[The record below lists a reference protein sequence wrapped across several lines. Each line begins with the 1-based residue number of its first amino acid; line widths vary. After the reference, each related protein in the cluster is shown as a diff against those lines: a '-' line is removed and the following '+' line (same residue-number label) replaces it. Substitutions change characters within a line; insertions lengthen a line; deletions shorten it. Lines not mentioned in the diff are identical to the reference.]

1 METPDGKN
9 TLHST
14 VGICY
19 QNKLPDNSP
28 AAPLN
33 DNPIGTITGRL
44 RRSFDGKHKE
54 IDPFSTSLKRA
65 QFKLKISDVETG
77 RLKQKNLDFLWLLQ
91 SFTGKLPLFNGFF
104 SRFVRDD
111 LPQTMI
117 AYMDPISLPPTRND
131 VVRET
136 MVRSLKVAD
145 ETNQKY
151 AVVTYDLAVAP
162 KAYSIQAL
170 QEPAFDK
177 IIILLGNFH
186 LELAF
191 SGALGTYIA
200 DSGIEYIL
208 TESGVL
214 AEVSLSGF
222 MKGKFYNRSTRTH
235 QILAG
240 VLEQALLTRF
250 LELLTNDEK
259 TLLLGVMDNSD
270 VTAEHCQ
277 TVANEKLFNEIMT
290 KYDTLLHNCWV
301 ESMVIQLHTGQ
312 YMCILLIESTEN
324 YNVQ

>member
-1 METPDGKN
+1 MAKTPSIPLLGYATRTN
-9 TLHST
+9 YPTIH
-14 VGICY
+14 
-19 QNKLPDNSP
+19 QQ
-28 AAPLN
+28 PLN

-54 IDPFSTSLKRA
+54 IDPFSTSLKRG

-77 RLKQKNLDFLWLLQ
+77 RLKLLQ

-117 AYMDPISLPPTRND
+117 AYMDPILLPPTRND

-151 AVVTYDLAVAP
+151 AVVTYALAVAL

-170 QEPAFDK
+170 QKPAFDK
-177 IIILLGNFH
+177 LIILLGNFH

-191 SGALGTYIA
+191 FGALGTYIA

-208 TESGVL
+208 TESSVL
-214 AEVSLSGF
+214 SEGSLSGF
-222 MKGKFYNRSTRTH
+222 MKGKFYNRCIRIH

-270 VTAEHCQ
+270 VTAEH
-277 TVANEKLFNEIMT
+277 
-290 KYDTLLHNCWV
+290 
-301 ESMVIQLHTGQ
+301 
-312 YMCILLIESTEN
+312 
-324 YNVQ
+324 